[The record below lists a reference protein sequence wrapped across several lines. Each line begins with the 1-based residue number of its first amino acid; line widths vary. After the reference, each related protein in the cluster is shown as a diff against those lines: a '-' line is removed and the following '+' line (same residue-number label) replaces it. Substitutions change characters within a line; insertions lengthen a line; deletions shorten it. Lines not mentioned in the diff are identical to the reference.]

1 MESPR
6 RWTSPLEAGLLIIRR
21 LSLRTAPLTVHMH
34 LSLGLK
40 LSHPGTQGGVLLQ
53 PLRTLLLTALLTVHM
68 YLRLSLK
75 LIHPGTPVGVL
86 PQPLLPLLLMVL
98 VVDFPRTKLLTHMIH
113 LGLEPCHLRTP
124 GGVPL
129 HPLSRMTEVWEAKAS
144 QPGASH
150 RFDGEAGSELGCEL
164 TTRGLT
170 TVCSRNDRRRLVLI
184 AERTAARETHS
195 LLTSVR
201 GTASPIRDKSLPC
214 AGAAVASPRCSPRQP
229 SLATLHAASARQPKR
244 NDGRPPLSI
253 R

>member
-6 RWTSPLEAGLLIIRR
+6 RWTSRLEAGLLIICR
-21 LSLRTAPLTVHMH
+21 LLLRTAPLTVHTH
-34 LSLGLK
+34 LCLGLK

-98 VVDFPRTKLLTHMIH
+98 VVFFPRTKLLTHMIH

-144 QPGASH
+144 QSGASH
-150 RFDGEAGSELGCEL
+150 RCDGNAGSDPCCEL
-164 TTRGLT
+164 TTRGST

-184 AERTAARETHS
+184 AKLTAER
-195 LLTSVR
+195 
-201 GTASPIRDKSLPC
+201 D
-214 AGAAVASPRCSPRQP
+214 
-229 SLATLHAASARQPKR
+229 
-244 NDGRPPLSI
+244 
-253 R
+253 